1 MKKLKVFFF
10 VLALFSVV
18 FLRPLSAQS
27 YIITE
32 EEMQQI
38 QQNQE
43 TILKEAQALKEQSAR
58 ELEALKIQ
66 SAMELAALKVK
77 SAAELAALKEQS
89 SKELA
94 ALNKQLAELSQ
105 SLAKSEKEKNLIIKI
120 VIPAAAVLV
129 TGAFCGGFYL
139 GAQAAP

>member
-1 MKKLKVFFF
+1 MKKLKSFFF

-18 FLRPLSAQS
+18 FLRPLSAQN

-43 TILKEAQALKEQSAR
+43 TILKEAQALKIQSAW
-58 ELEALKIQ
+58 ELKALKIQ
-66 SAMELAALKVK
+66 

-105 SLAKSEKEKNLIIKI
+105 SLTKSEQEKNLIIKI
-120 VIPAAAVLV
+120 VIPAAAVLIA
-129 TGAFCGGFYL
+129 GAFCGGFYL